1 MHKYAVGEDSI
12 LSKSTT
18 VSIADI
24 FEKSATFCN
33 KILDMREMNLI
44 ANQKLADRRKRLKWN
59 GESKL
64 YADSIASSVTTS
76 LSSGTFTIKNRTFYV
91 TFGKLVH

>member
-44 ANQKLADRRKRLKWN
+44 ANQNLADRRKRLKWN

-64 YADSIASSVTTS
+64 TPPTPLRAPLPPHYPVE
-76 LSSGTFTIKNRTFYV
+76 LSPLKIRTFYV
-91 TFGKLVH
+91 TFGKC